1 MALNA
6 ELCHATS
13 RRGTVVHLS
22 RELVMI
28 NLSLKTIK
36 AASSSA
42 LDLARPLEPVLTYQG
57 LCTVRRLVRPRKQG
71 RVLSTLLAICRSGSQ
86 SPKRLLPN
94 SAANSTPELGQ
105 SLM

>member
-1 MALNA
+1 
-6 ELCHATS
+6 
-13 RRGTVVHLS
+13 VVHLS

-57 LCTVRRLVRPRKQG
+57 LW
-71 RVLSTLLAICRSGSQ
+71 
-86 SPKRLLPN
+86 
-94 SAANSTPELGQ
+94 
-105 SLM
+105 

>member
-13 RRGTVVHLS
+13 RRGTVVVHLS

-57 LCTVRRLVRPRKQG
+57 LW
-71 RVLSTLLAICRSGSQ
+71 
-86 SPKRLLPN
+86 
-94 SAANSTPELGQ
+94 
-105 SLM
+105 